1 MLKERVQLTHDLCL
15 VVELVALLLKVC
27 GLEFTFRDLLL
38 DVVGKARELVGDDAV
53 DLLLVEVEE
62 GADLRETQLH
72 PLSLH
77 P

>member
-27 GLEFTFRDLLL
+27 GLELTFRDLLL